1 MSARTFTVDGT
12 PAPQG
17 SKRVGKNKA
26 TGLAVLIESS
36 TAVKPWREAIA
47 DAWHAHGY
55 APVTGP
61 VRVGVTYYLP
71 RPKGHY
77 GTGRN
82 AGRLRPS
89 APRWPAVKPD
99 VDKLDRACLDA
110 LTKAG
115 AIDDDARVVALAAL
129 KRYADD
135 HPVGAR
141 ITIAPMTDA
150 TTKES

>member
-1 MSARTFTVDGT
+1 MSAHTFTVNGN

-17 SKRVGKNKA
+17 SKRVGRNRA
-26 TGLAVLIESS
+26 TGRAVLIESS
-36 TAVKPWREAIA
+36 TAVKPWRKAIA

-55 APVTGP
+55 AAVTGP
-61 VRVGVTYYLP
+61 VRVEAVYYLP

-82 AGRLRPS
+82 AGTLRPS

-110 LTKAG
+110 LTQAG
-115 AIDDDARVVALAAL
+115 AIDDDARVVALAVL

-141 ITIAPMTDA
+141 ITIAPMTD
-150 TTKES
+150 TTTQEP